1 MDLEYIKEETE
12 ALKKLSP
19 AERTKFSK
27 KRIFYPYLFVV
38 AGLLL
43 GWVYIE
49 CEPMKY
55 TISQKAFDNL
65 ESASLLADNFT
76 IYSIFPPVLGFILI
90 VALGCLACYWKANPF
105 YKAWGEYNTLI
116 ARSYTD
122 MVMEQANAKKKL
134 YEEKKQAVQSKSEEL
149 VAKYGEC
156 DQHIVVGNE
165 LNIDEHIFVFGKSK
179 KIRLLG
185 NELGFSDIL
194 GVQLSDSP
202 TVIKGQIHSV
212 TKTSGSSMVKRAV
225 VGDVLLGGA
234 GAVIGGATA
243 KKNTTTTQDPDVIK
257 HDYTVIVNIRDIK
270 SPIVRVNVGGNGKLA
285 NDLVALF
292 NVIIASK

>member
-19 AERTKFSK
+19 AERNKLSR

-38 AGLLL
+38 ASLLL
-43 GWVYIE
+43 GWTYIA
-49 CEPMKY
+49 CAPMRY
-55 TISQKAFDNL
+55 TISQEAFDNL
-65 ESASLLADNFT
+65 QGADLLADNFS
-76 IYSIFPPVLGFILI
+76 IYSIFPPVIGFIVI
-90 VALGCLACYWKANPF
+90 VAIGCFACYWKANPF
-105 YKAWGEYNTLI
+105 YKAWSEYNTLI

-122 MVMEQANAKKKL
+122 MLMEQADAQKKL
-134 YEEKKQAVQSKSEEL
+134 YEEKKQAVQSKCDEL
-149 VAKYGEC
+149 VVKYGEC
-156 DQHIVVGNE
+156 DQHIIVGNE
-165 LNIDEHIFVFGKSK
+165 LNIDEHILVFGKSK
-179 KIRLLG
+179 KIKLLDK
-185 NELGFSDIL
+185 EVGFSDIL

-243 KKNTTTTQDPDVIK
+243 KKNTTTTQDPDVVK